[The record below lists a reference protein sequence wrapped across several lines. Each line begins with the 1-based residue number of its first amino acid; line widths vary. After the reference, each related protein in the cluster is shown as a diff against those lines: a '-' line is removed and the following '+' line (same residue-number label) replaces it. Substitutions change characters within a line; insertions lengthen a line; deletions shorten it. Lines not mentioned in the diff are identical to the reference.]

1 VQVSPFEDAR
11 GGEDAQ
17 TTQRRGPEFAQQI
30 AHARGVRDTDVTGK
44 PAAGAVE
51 VKVSDTDPTGK
62 QPAPRLG
69 RKPTPDPREDRDDQD
84 TIIRPNSGFPLPKRK
99 GARKAVGNPDDTIKV
114 DAEAPSLEGDPT
126 QLMASRGPKAPRR

>member
-1 VQVSPFEDAR
+1 VQVSPFDEVKA
-11 GGEDAQ
+11 EDAQ

-44 PAAGAVE
+44 PAVAAVD
-51 VKVSDTDPTGK
+51 VKVSDTEPTGK
-62 QPAPRLG
+62 QLAPRFARKPAPEPKEL
-69 RKPTPDPREDRDDQD
+69 RDDQD

-99 GARKAVGNPDDTIKV
+99 GARKVAASPDDTIKV
-114 DAEAPSLEGDPT
+114 DSDGPSMEGDPT